1 MFRFNI
7 GLQLRQALNLK
18 RVINMPFKMFTNA
31 VEGHVDESIAINSDH
46 IVNVYERVTTVATAE
61 GNKEKKVTI
70 LFAGPVGSWEV
81 KEDYLTVVARLNE
94 RD

>member
-1 MFRFNI
+1 
-7 GLQLRQALNLK
+7 
-18 RVINMPFKMFTNA
+18 MPFKMFTNA
-31 VEGHVDESIAINSDH
+31 VEGHVDESIAINSDQ
-46 IVNVYERVTTVATAE
+46 IINVFERVTTVATAE

>member
-1 MFRFNI
+1 MT
-7 GLQLRQALNLK
+7 
-18 RVINMPFKMFTNA
+18 FKIFTNA
-31 VEGHVDESIAINSDH
+31 VEGHVDESIAINPAH
-46 IVNVYERVTTVATAE
+46 IINVYERETIVATKE

-70 LFAGPVGSWEV
+70 LFAGPAGSWEV

>member
-1 MFRFNI
+1 M
-7 GLQLRQALNLK
+7 A
-18 RVINMPFKMFTNA
+18 FKYFTNA
-31 VEGHVDESIAINSDH
+31 VEGHVDETLAINPNH
-46 IVNVYERVTTVATAE
+46 IVNVYERETIVATKE